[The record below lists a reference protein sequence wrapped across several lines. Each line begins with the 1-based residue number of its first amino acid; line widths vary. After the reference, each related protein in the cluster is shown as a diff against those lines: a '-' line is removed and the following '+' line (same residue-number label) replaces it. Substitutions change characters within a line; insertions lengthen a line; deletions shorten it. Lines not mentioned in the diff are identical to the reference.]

1 MLAALAALCALSFRR
16 QPPPPPPPP
25 GGLASTALARPA
37 GAAGEDWPAAMP
49 PFPRWGPANVS
60 LASFVSKLRA
70 ALDGTADAALPIQ
83 RVYVVRNFELLTVRT
98 PLAPPLEARRAD
110 MAGLMLA
117 ALAALRREP
126 RRYPGLARA
135 AQGQGFVYAVDFG
148 DARYCCRPDAPI
160 LTLAAPVLCNATIPI
175 PTYDMIRQAT
185 LRTFRTRLYGAIYPW
200 RIKRRVAVWRGS
212 PTGPPGGDGRGEGYS
227 SNPRARLVAAALGR
241 PDLFDAALTS
251 AGSEGWSEN
260 ATASGLVGWHI
271 PMYLFQLYRAILDVD
286 GMSWSGRFGSLLC
299 MSSVVLKVEPAHVD
313 YFYPELRPWVHYIPV
328 RSDLSDLVSKAE
340 HALAD
345 ANAGEVRRI
354 IRNANDWCLRKFR
367 TEAMADDLLRTWSE
381 YVGYFGGGDPSGGAD
396 PAGEA
401 AVAKL
406 LGDYDFVPETS
417 RRARGRR
424 AGSGGRP

>member
-1 MLAALAALCALSFRR
+1 
-16 QPPPPPPPP
+16 
-25 GGLASTALARPA
+25 
-37 GAAGEDWPAAMP
+37 MP
-49 PFPRWGPANVS
+49 PFPRWGHANVS
-60 LASFVSKLRA
+60 LARFVSKLRA
-70 ALDGTADAALPIQ
+70 SLDGTAGAAAALPIQ
-83 RVYVVRNFELLTVRT
+83 RVYVVRNYELLTVPT
-98 PLAPPLEARRAD
+98 PLAPALEARRAD

-126 RRYPGLARA
+126 HRYPGLARA
-135 AQGQGFVYAVDFG
+135 AASTKGFVYAVDFG
-148 DARYCCRPDAPI
+148 DATYCCRPDAPV

-185 LRTFRTRLYGAIYPW
+185 LRAFRTRLYGTIYPW

-212 PTGPPGGDGRGEGYS
+212 PTGPPGGDGRGDGGRGDGGYS

-251 AGSEGWSEN
+251 AGSEGWSDN
-260 ATASGLVGWHI
+260 ATASGLVGRHI

-328 RSDLSDLVSKAE
+328 RSDLSDLVAKAE

-345 ANAGEVRRI
+345 ANSREVRRI
-354 IRNANDWCLRKFR
+354 VKNANDWCLRKFR
-367 TEAMADDLLRTWSE
+367 VGAMADDLLRTWSE
-381 YVGYFGGGDPSGGAD
+381 YVGYFGGGGGGD